1 MIQIHKLSY
10 IQYWSFGSIVAAWG
24 SVGGRVYSRVI
35 DILRVMNRVANDSV
49 NGINCAR
56 VKKKH
61 LILLP
66 SIAFLTYQCNVTIW
80 TVFIK
85 PTSIFHYSEM
95 INNSLYRL
103 LVRSED
109 GKATLAWGMKHC
121 LSMYTTKMVQ
131 FQRALW
137 ICKA

>member
-24 SVGGRVYSRVI
+24 SVGGRVYSRAI
-35 DILRVMNRVANDSV
+35 DILRVRNRVAKDSV

-66 SIAFLTYQCNVTIW
+66 SIAFLTYQCNLMDNVHQTY
-80 TVFIK
+80 FL
-85 PTSIFHYSEM
+85 FHYSEM